1 MEVDGRLSLEERPAG
16 LLGLG
21 ADLHNW
27 GAGGWMQNGAMDLL
41 QYVPADTAD

>member
-1 MEVDGRLSLEERPAG
+1 MEVDGRLSLEERPPG

-27 GAGGWMQNGAMDLL
+27 GNGGLDPKWSYGPL
-41 QYVPADTAD
+41 QDVQVGTGD